1 MTVGRGNGQWKLE
14 AIGAGFAI
22 GSALETGLMVVLWFL
37 LGVFSHDVPSGDHR
51 RSLRRVKGG
60 S

>member
-1 MTVGRGNGQWKLE
+1 MTVGRGTGQWKLK
-14 AIGAGFAI
+14 AIGARFAI
-22 GSALETGLMVVLWFL
+22 GSALETGFMVVLWFL